1 MPYQFSTDPLFVD
14 EGDVIQF
21 QYKAPDTWDTTET
34 VTIQVGLL
42 TQFWFITTIPEDFE
56 PDPFPLQSIFNA
68 ELDTVFTY
76 ADGLRPGEQIITV
89 SGLTPGTIIPVSLSA
104 NDFPDVNRY
113 SASINGGPFQIPP
126 SGTTVQNGDTLTL
139 RARSFDAPA
148 QTLRVNLTLGL
159 GQETWTIRTK
169 QTPINQPNPA
179 PVFTPLTN
187 LPLSAEVYSNIVVVQ
202 GLTGP
207 GQVSAGFG
215 TRVAVSNTNN
225 TTTNANGYDVLS
237 GVTFSLSSTI
247 TNGQYLQL
255 LGTTSNNA
263 NTKIAISVDIAE
275 GIGASV
281 WEITTGASLS
291 TTPNNFNFPN
301 VTNVAPGVVIQSA
314 TRPTDGISGLGGG
327 IIVPVELI
335 TTTGTEPRI
344 KINNGSIG
352 VFPTTVTNG
361 DTITLYNRSSPNF
374 GGNVE
379 TLIKVGTRI
388 ISTWSIDTYLTPD
401 STPSFTPPPSLVN
414 RVPDTFITSAVVGL
428 TDFNVPI
435 TITATNGAFISID
448 YDTPVEGP
456 RTFDPLVNSLI
467 FLVVKTPNSLNAT
480 ASTTVTLGDA
490 PPFTWS
496 VTTYA
501 VAPPPPSNLGTWY
514 SIKTNKYDGFSIGT
528 VVQILKENVVDEY
541 GDIQDRFPGFL
552 ECDGNSYPVAQ
563 YSDLWNII
571 GNTYG
576 GNGDYNEITRE
587 YSGSFNVPDYR
598 NKRLC
603 GVGQVD
609 GNSGGSSFLPVSS
622 GSINQVGSTG
632 GFWFIDRTGIAG
644 PLPLEQVFTGGTE
657 SDFFSLGSVKTFG
670 AENLVSEIDFNV
682 AGSINATIGKIGE
695 TTVNVPPHEHFYW
708 SSTTEED
715 DGEPLIPWGVKALY
729 YTPEGTFNREKGRVR
744 SGQEEEEVFR
754 VTEQVL
760 QDISAQDFMTQL
772 TLTDLTIED
781 IVTPGGTQVSS
792 FGNWWASPISTL
804 INLAGSSTSSWEIT
818 TGLGLSSE
826 SRLYDTGGPAAN
838 DSGVIDTKKSRMRI
852 DPYASPGVS
861 KTHSHLMSLDVATNP
876 QTDFTL
882 GNLNGPGIKYAQSL
896 PTANDTI
903 EIVFNQSQVLLEL
916 SPAQFTFN
924 TVIKPIPLV
933 EMLPNKIV
941 PLLTPFH
948 KVKYIIKAY

>member
-1 MPYQFSTDPLFVD
+1 MAYEFSTNPLFVD

-34 VTIQVGLL
+34 VTIQIGLL

-56 PDPFPLQSIFNA
+56 PDPFPLQSVANA
-68 ELDTVFTY
+68 NLNTVYTY
-76 ADGLRPGEQIITV
+76 GDGLRPGEQIITV
-89 SGLTPGTIIPVSLSA
+89 SGLTPGTIVPVSLSA
-104 NDFPDVNRY
+104 NDFPSVDRY
-113 SASINGGPFQIPP
+113 SISINGGPFGLLPTN
-126 SGTTVQNGDTLTL
+126 TTVQNGSTIQL
-139 RARSFDAPA
+139 RAKTFDAPA
-148 QTLRVNLTLGL
+148 QILRLSLTIGL
-159 GQETWTIRTK
+159 GQETWTLTTK
-169 QTPINQPNPA
+169 QTAINEPNPA
-179 PVFTPLTN
+179 PVFTPITN
-187 LPLSAEVYSNIVVVQ
+187 LPLSSSVYSNIVVIQ
-202 GLTGP
+202 GLTGS

-215 TRVAVSNTNN
+215 TQVAVSNNNN
-225 TTTNANGYDVLS
+225 TTTNADGYDVLS

-255 LGTTSNNA
+255 LGTTSTNA
-263 NTKIAISVDIAE
+263 NTKISISVDIAE
-275 GIGASV
+275 AIGVSV

-291 TTPNNFNFPN
+291 TTPNNFSFPN
-301 VTNVAPGVVIQSA
+301 ITNVAPDVVIQSG
-314 TRPTDGISGLGGG
+314 TRPTGGISGLGGG
-327 IIVPVELI
+327 IVVPVELI
-335 TTTGTEPRI
+335 STTGTEPRV

-352 VFPTTVTNG
+352 VFPTTITNG
-361 DTITLYNRSSPNF
+361 DTITLYNRSSPDF

-379 TLIKVGTRI
+379 TLIKVGTRVI
-388 ISTWSIDTYLTPD
+388 TTWSIDTYLTPD
-401 STPSFTPPPSLVN
+401 STPSFTPPTNLVN
-414 RVPDTFITSAVVGL
+414 RVPDTFITSAVIGL

-448 YDTPVEGP
+448 YDTPVTGP

-467 FLVVKTPNSLNAT
+467 FLVVKTPNNLNST
-480 ASTTVTLGDA
+480 ASTTVTIGNA
-490 PPFTWS
+490 SPFTWS

-552 ECDGNSYPVAQ
+552 ECDGNSYVVAQ

-576 GNGDYNEITRE
+576 GDGDYNEITKE

-609 GNSGGSSFLPVSS
+609 GNRGGSSFLPVTS

-670 AENLVSEIDFNV
+670 AENLIGEIDFTV
-682 AGSINATIGKIGE
+682 SGSINATIGRIGE
-695 TTVNVPPHEHFYW
+695 TTVNVPPHEHLYW
-708 SSTTEED
+708 TSTTEED
-715 DGEPLIPWGVKALY
+715 DGEPLIPWGQRALY
-729 YTPEGTFNREKGRVR
+729 ATPATGFTFSDSGGRIR
-744 SGQEEEEVFR
+744 SGQEEQEIYERTEVA
-754 VTEQVL
+754 L
-760 QDISAQDFMTQL
+760 QELSSSQFMIEL
-772 TLTDLTIED
+772 SKTDGLTIED
-781 IVTPGGTQVSS
+781 IITPGSTQVTS
-792 FGNWWASPISTL
+792 FGNWWASPASTL
-804 INLAGSSTSSWEIT
+804 TSLAGD
-818 TGLGLSSE
+818 
-826 SRLYDTGGPAAN
+826 RLYETATSPTTDA
-838 DSGVIDTKKSRMRI
+838 GVIDTQLSLMRI
-852 DPYASPGVS
+852 EPYASPGVS
-861 KTHSHLMSLDVATNP
+861 KTHSHLMSLDAATNP

-882 GNLNGPGIKYAQSL
+882 GNLNAAGTKYAGSL
-896 PTANDTI
+896 PNANDTL
-903 EIVFNQSQVLLEL
+903 EVVFNQSQVLLEL
-916 SPAQFTFN
+916 NSAEFTFN

-933 EMLPNKIV
+933 ELSPNKVV
-941 PLLTPFH
+941 PLATPFH